1 AYSDP
6 VAPRWPPATSW
17 ALAPGI
23 RNGTNSNGMT
33 IITSMGAASRR
44 RILASSAATDRLR
57 RSMHTLRTR
66 RSLPVLQDAQI
77 GLLERGTLHV
87 DLDYVG
93 GQVPELLQTCCQG
106 AARREVCA
114 GGDQPWAGAFPG
126 RRYWHRPVLADP
138 GIQPDPYPRATP
150 GIDRVLH
157 CTMVLDPAIG
167 EHGETGAEELQ
178 LVHIVR
184 GVDHRGAGI
193 GQVADVAHDL
203 VAGLDVRPD
212 GAHVQEPHGRP
223 VHRRRGSAQAPA
235 PATAEMLGTG
245 AGARREAERLDHRL
259 PSGSGASPYQTV
271 YPSHPDHVLAHG
283 QHRVHAELLRGCA
296 QMPGCRPAVG
306 GHIDPVDAYLATVGC
321 QRSGGDRDEGGF
333 TGAVRTEQAHHLAG
347 LDAQAR
353 TAEHLMGT
361 ERLVDPGRDQS
372 P

>member
-157 CTMVLDPAIG
+157 CTMVLDPASG

-178 LVHIVR
+178 LVHIGRGGDHGGAGIRQDAAAARELAAARETRPAGGPGATGAEELQLVHRVR
-184 GVDHRGAGI
+184 GVGRRGAGI

-212 GAHVQEPHGRP
+212 GGLVQEHHGRL
-223 VHRRRGSAQAPA
+223 VHERHGSVQAPA
-235 PATAEMLGTG
+235 LATAEMLGTG

-259 PSGSGASPYQTV
+259 TSGSGASAYQT
-271 YPSHPDHVLAHG
+271 
-283 QHRVHAELLRGCA
+283 E
-296 QMPGCRPAVG
+296 
-306 GHIDPVDAYLATVGC
+306 
-321 QRSGGDRDEGGF
+321 
-333 TGAVRTEQAHHLAG
+333 
-347 LDAQAR
+347 
-353 TAEHLMGT
+353 
-361 ERLVDPGRDQS
+361 
-372 P
+372 